1 MGATVVFLV
10 PAELDEGDYPAGTSF
25 DPQTNMPFDP
35 TVEPTAPAPPTEVEV
50 VASVVHRPIDTDVRD
65 NTVNEAIGLI
75 NSANTALII
84 SIEDRARVEG
94 ATAVRIWD
102 EEYVIT
108 EFRPDGLNVVD
119 RFIVYT
125 ESK

>member
-1 MGATVVFLV
+1 MGATVVFLI
-10 PAELDEGDYPAGTSF
+10 PETLEEDDYPDGTSF
-25 DPQTNMPFDP
+25 DPETNQPFDP
-35 TVEPTAPAPPTEVEV
+35 LVEPTEAPEDTEVEI

-75 NSANTALII
+75 NSANTALLI
-84 SIEDRARVEG
+84 SVTDYDSVKD
-94 ATAVRIWD
+94 ATRVRIWD

-108 EFRPDGLNVVD
+108 EFRPDGLNVLD
-119 RFIVYT
+119 RYIVYT